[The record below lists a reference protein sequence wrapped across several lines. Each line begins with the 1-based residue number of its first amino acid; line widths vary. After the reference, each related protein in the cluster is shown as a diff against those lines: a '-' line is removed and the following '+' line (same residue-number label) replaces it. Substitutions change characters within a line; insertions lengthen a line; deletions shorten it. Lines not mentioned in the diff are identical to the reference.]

1 MKDRNVVLLVV
12 ILVLA
17 AVSIWIDLPSNPG
30 IHIKIGTFEFD
41 RDIKIHQGLDMQ
53 GGTQVLLEADVP
65 ATETLTTD
73 AMNAAKVIV
82 ENRVNGLGV
91 TEPLVQLQGDRRII
105 VQLPGITDPDKAVNT
120 LRGTGL
126 LEFVDAGTDYLQEG
140 VQIKTTYSGEGEFV
154 APTPTV
160 EITATADI
168 SGTAAVATPSPTPAA
183 ISDKVYTTVM
193 TGKHLKTAGVGTD
206 EYGRPEITFE
216 LTDAGAKL
224 MADYSRR
231 SVGKVLAI
239 LMDKVVISAPVIQT
253 PITEGSGR
261 ITSQSGFPLETA
273 RGISVQMRYGAL
285 PVPLKVVE
293 NRSVGPTLGQDSV
306 QRSIRAGLIGL
317 AIVLL
322 FMAIYYR
329 LPGTLADLALLTYAL
344 VNLALYK
351 VIPITLTLPGV
362 TGFLLSTGMAV
373 DANILIFERM
383 KEELRAGRTLRAAID
398 AGFDRAWNSIRD
410 SNLSTLLTCAVL
422 YWFGSNFG
430 ASVVRGFAVTL
441 FIGVL
446 ISMFTAITVSRTFL
460 RFVFEMFGEKLREK
474 KWLLGF

>member
-1 MKDRNVVLLVV
+1 MSFSRSRTRQ
-12 ILVLA
+12 A
-17 AVSIWIDLPSNPG
+17 SLPA
-30 IHIKIGTFEFD
+30 IGT
-41 RDIKIHQGLDMQ
+41 
-53 GGTQVLLEADVP
+53 
-65 ATETLTTD
+65 
-73 AMNAAKVIV
+73 
-82 ENRVNGLGV
+82 
-91 TEPLVQLQGDRRII
+91 
-105 VQLPGITDPDKAVNT
+105 
-120 LRGTGL
+120 
-126 LEFVDAGTDYLQEG
+126 
-140 VQIKTTYSGEGEFV
+140 
-154 APTPTV
+154 
-160 EITATADI
+160 
-168 SGTAAVATPSPTPAA
+168 
-183 ISDKVYTTVM
+183 
-193 TGKHLKTAGVGTD
+193 
-206 EYGRPEITFE
+206 
-216 LTDAGAKL
+216 
-224 MADYSRR
+224 
-231 SVGKVLAI
+231 
-239 LMDKVVISAPVIQT
+239 PVIQT

-285 PVPLKVVE
+285 PVPLRVVE

-329 LPGTLADLALLTYAL
+329 LPGALADLALLTYAL
-344 VNLALYK
+344 VNMALYK
-351 VIPITLTLPGV
+351 IIPITLTLPGV

-441 FIGVL
+441 FIGVI

-460 RFVFEMFGEKLREK
+460 RFVFGAFGEKLREK